1 MIFMYGEAGRN
12 IENARQ
18 LYAERFPHRRQPS
31 TRSFYRVVHQFS
43 EDGSIQPRKRQRRR
57 TVTGEVNEIAVLATV
72 NMTPHTSSRA
82 LSFDLGIS
90 QTSILRILKRHK
102 FHPFHVSLHQE
113 LHGDETF
120 TLESHFVNGHVLF
133 SDESSFT
140 SYGEVN
146 RHNMH
151 YWSSENPRWL
161 REVEMQRRWTRQ
173 LMFPSVT

>member
-1 MIFMYGEAGRN
+1 
-12 IENARQ
+12 
-18 LYAERFPHRRQPS
+18 
-31 TRSFYRVVHQFS
+31 
-43 EDGSIQPRKRQRRR
+43 
-57 TVTGEVNEIAVLATV
+57 
-72 NMTPHTSSRA
+72 MTPHTSSRA

-113 LHGDETF
+113 LHGDDFYTRVTF
-120 TLESHFVNGHVLF
+120 CQWAREQLRTDVNIFHQVLF

-161 REVEMQRRWTRQ
+161 REVEMQRRWTVKTVTCWGVARERQ
-173 LMFPSVT
+173 SLMGR